1 MSTKQK
7 VYPWLMIL
15 LTGLLMCVM
24 VDTYT
29 GTISL
34 FLPPLVKSMGASLSV
49 VTMFFPVM
57 IISMAI
63 AVSQVG
69 SLIQK
74 VNVKWFL
81 AISIIVGGIG
91 SIIISRATNLIIFY
105 AMAILLGVSSG
116 FTGLVVQGI
125 VINNWFAKRKNFAF
139 SAGSYVRP

>member
-81 AISIIVGGIG
+81 TISIIVGCIV
-91 SIIISRATNLIIFY
+91 SIII
-105 AMAILLGVSSG
+105 
-116 FTGLVVQGI
+116 
-125 VINNWFAKRKNFAF
+125 
-139 SAGSYVRP
+139 